1 MQVHCISVFLLISHA
16 ARYLCTY
23 MRVCLCVSVCLCV
36 CARVLVCS
44 RLRAGVCIPDRMKAM
59 STLKSAPVPNLTAS
73 IDFWLCGRPSARMGD
88 RYMIL
93 HFLNG
98 NMSSIFGH
106 SGVS

>member
-1 MQVHCISVFLLISHA
+1 MQVHCISGFLLISHA

-44 RLRAGVCIPDRMKAM
+44 RLRARVCIRVRVCDGNMKAM

-73 IDFWLCGRPSARMGD
+73 IDRVTGIWSFTS
-88 RYMIL
+88 
-93 HFLNG
+93 
-98 NMSSIFGH
+98 
-106 SGVS
+106 

>member
-1 MQVHCISVFLLISHA
+1 MQVHCFSGFLLSSRA

-23 MRVCLCVSVCLCV
+23 MRVCLCVSVCLYV

-73 IDFWLCGRPSARMGD
+73 IDRVTGIWSFTS
-88 RYMIL
+88 
-93 HFLNG
+93 
-98 NMSSIFGH
+98 
-106 SGVS
+106 